1 MKANK
6 IVSGSQKRKLKEGKN
21 KMISKTSENYIHV
34 SKTGEQVIKT
44 IKI

>member
-21 KMISKTSENYIHV
+21 KMISKLPKITSMFQRQENR
-34 SKTGEQVIKT
+34 
-44 IKI
+44 